1 MTILLLFLAFFLL
14 MFLGVP
20 LFAVMGLAPL
30 VPKIF
35 NPTLNYN
42 MMAMI
47 RWGVGGADSTP
58 IIAIPMFILAGVIMS
73 RGGISKKLFDV
84 FAYFIGKRKAGLP
97 CAAIITALF
106 YGAISG
112 SGVATAAAVGS
123 MTIPLLMELGYDGKF
138 CAAMV
143 ATAGGLGVI
152 IPPSIPFVFY
162 GMMTG
167 ESVGNMFTAGILP
180 GILIAVSLM
189 AYAYIYCSKKGEDKE
204 KIHAMVDSLRSKG
217 LLLVLKESF
226 WAIMSPVII
235 LGGIYSG
242 IVTPTEAATVS
253 VFYSIFV
260 SVFIYK
266 TVEKNEVGKLLRE
279 SIAQYA
285 PMILILALAM
295 AFARTLTILKAP
307 IIIGEFVSVKLGS
320 KILFLLAV
328 NLLMF
333 ILGMFMDTGPAV
345 VILAPILA
353 PVGAMLGVDP
363 IHLGVIM
370 VANLAVGMVTPPFG
384 LNLFISAPLANE
396 PVSAV
401 SKAAL
406 PFIFTFMIALMIIT
420 FVPDVSML
428 LVNMMK

>member
-1 MTILLLFLAFFLL
+1 
-14 MFLGVP
+14 
-20 LFAVMGLAPL
+20 
-30 VPKIF
+30 
-35 NPTLNYN
+35 
-42 MMAMI
+42 
-47 RWGVGGADSTP
+47 
-58 IIAIPMFILAGVIMS
+58 
-73 RGGISKKLFDV
+73 
-84 FAYFIGKRKAGLP
+84 
-97 CAAIITALF
+97 
-106 YGAISG
+106 
-112 SGVATAAAVGS
+112 
-123 MTIPLLMELGYDGKF
+123 
-138 CAAMV
+138 MV

-167 ESVGNMFTAGILP
+167 ESVGNMFTAGVLP

-189 AYAYIYCSKKGEDKE
+189 VYAYIYCNKKGEDKE
-204 KIHAMVDSLRSKG
+204 KINAMVDALRSKG

-260 SVFIYK
+260 AVFIYK
-266 TVEKNEVGKLLRE
+266 TVEKNEIGKLLRE

-295 AFARTLTILKAP
+295 AFARTLTVLKAP
-307 IIIGEFVSVKLGS
+307 IIIGNFVSAKLGS
-320 KILFLLAV
+320 KVVFLLAV

-333 ILGMFMDTGPAV
+333 MLGMFMDTGPAV

-401 SKAAL
+401 SKEAL
-406 PFIFTFMIALMIIT
+406 PFIFTFMVALMIIT
-420 FVPDVSML
+420 FVPDVSMF